1 MKHERFALAFGLIAC
16 VAQAAVKLPAIFGE
30 NMVLQQQQPV
40 PVWGWADANEQ
51 VTVEFAGQKKSA
63 TAGANGKWMLKLDAL
78 KASATPAVFK
88 VSASNVITL
97 NNVVVGEVWFASGQS
112 NMEWPVQAS
121 NNFDEEK
128 SNATWPLVRHF
139 KAPKNFKPSPQDDI
153 NAKWEMTTPES
164 IGGQSALAYFFG
176 RRIHQALKVPVG
188 MINSSWGGTRIEPWT
203 PACGFEDLPAL
214 EGIKNRVDMATP
226 STSVHKKA
234 LNDYVGALNT
244 WIEDA
249 KKREAAGQA
258 IETPAPDFPQNLIFP
273 TGNGKHQEPTVLY
286 NGMMAGLVPFAI
298 KGAIWYQGCSNNGE
312 GMLYLEKTKALVNGW
327 RAVWGQGDFPYYLV
341 QLAPYNYGA
350 GAEARLPG
358 IWEAQAA
365 VPAAIKNTGYT
376 VINDIGNTKDIHP
389 RNKQDVGLRM
399 ANQALNRTYGMKEI
413 VWSGP
418 VYKSF
423 AIEGAKIR
431 ITFDCAEGLKT
442 RDNKETDWFEMAGQD
457 GQYKKADAVI
467 EGQSVILSNTS
478 IDKPLAARF
487 AWNQI
492 AEPNLINGLGLPTSA
507 FRCGDMPKL
516 DGALAMTELQGF
528 RKVYEIDLP
537 ANPKFAQQAPA
548 YSTDNSASAGP
559 FSKVAYVMQLEDNS
573 GSIRF
578 VVTLMDAF
586 TKDAKKLG
594 IPHTKSNFKHQM
606 KVNNLTVRSNVETLP
621 ALTDSDG
628 GNIEF
633 WGANYGPQT
642 VLRLDGASQ
651 QKYDFDDQPAADGTY
666 GSMQIH
672 AWKNKTV
679 LFAFNNFNGGA
690 ACDIGIGN
698 NTKGEQQDYTFMSNG
713 GDYKTR
719 RLTILVK

>member
-1 MKHERFALAFGLIAC
+1 MKHERFLVTFGLIAC
-16 VAQAAVKLPAIFGE
+16 SLQAAVKVPAIFGE

-51 VTVEFAGQKKSA
+51 VTVEFAGQKKA
-63 TAGANGKWMLKLDAL
+63 VTAGADGKWMLKLDAL

-121 NNFDEEK
+121 NNFDQEK
-128 SNATWPLVRHF
+128 TSANWPLIRHF
-139 KAPKNFKPSPQDDI
+139 KAPKNFKPSPQDDV
-153 NAKWEMTTPES
+153 NAKWEVTTPES

-176 RRIHQALKVPVG
+176 RRLHEALKIPVG

-203 PACGFEDLPAL
+203 PACGFEGIPAV
-214 EGIKNRVDMATP
+214 ENIKNRVDMATP
-226 STSVHKKA
+226 STPVHKKA

-258 IETPAPDFPQNLIFP
+258 IETPAPEFPQNLIFP

-413 VWSGP
+413 AWSGP

-442 RDNKETDWFEMAGQD
+442 RDGKAPDWFEMAGQD
-457 GQYKKADAVI
+457 GQYKAADAVI
-467 EGQSVILSNTS
+467 EGSAVVLSSAS

-492 AEPNLINGLGLPTSA
+492 AEPNLINSLGLPTSA
-507 FRCGDMPKL
+507 FRCGEMPKL
-516 DGALAMTELQGF
+516 DGALAMTELNGF
-528 RKVYEIDLP
+528 RKVYELDLP

-548 YSTDNSASAGP
+548 YSTDNSACAGE
-559 FSKVAYVMQLEDNS
+559 FSKVAYVLQLEDNS
-573 GSIRF
+573 CSIRY
-578 VVTLMDAF
+578 VATLMDAF
-586 TKDAKKLG
+586 TKDVKKLTVPYAG
-594 IPHTKSNFKHQM
+594 SNIKHQM

-621 ALTDSDG
+621 TLTDSDG

-633 WGANYGPQT
+633 WGANYGPGT
-642 VLRLDGASQ
+642 ILRLDGASQ

-666 GSMQIH
+666 GSMQVH
-672 AWKNKTV
+672 AWKSKTV
-679 LFAFNNFNGGA
+679 LFAFNNFNNGA

-713 GDYKTR
+713 SDYKTR
-719 RLTILVK
+719 RLTVLVK

>member
-1 MKHERFALAFGLIAC
+1 
-16 VAQAAVKLPAIFGE
+16 VKLPAIFGE

-51 VTVEFAGQKKSA
+51 VTVEFAGQKKST

-121 NNFDEEK
+121 NNFDQEK
-128 SNATWPLVRHF
+128 SAANWPLIRHF
-139 KAPKNFKPSPQDDI
+139 KAPKNFKPSPQDDV
-153 NAKWEMTTPES
+153 NAKWEVTTPES

-176 RRIHQALKVPVG
+176 RRLHEALKVPVG

-203 PACGFEDLPAL
+203 PACGFEGLPAL

-226 STSVHKKA
+226 STAVHKKA

-258 IETPAPDFPQNLIFP
+258 IETPAPEFPQNLIFP

-327 RAVWGQGDFPYYLV
+327 RTVWGQGDFPYYLV

-376 VINDIGNTKDIHP
+376 VINDIGNPKDIHP

-413 VWSGP
+413 AWSGP

-442 RDNKETDWFEMAGQD
+442 RDGKAPDWFEMAGQD
-457 GQYKKADAVI
+457 GQYKAADAVI
-467 EGQSVILSNTS
+467 EGSAVVLSNAS

-507 FRCGDMPKL
+507 FRCGEMPKL

-537 ANPKFAQQAPA
+537 AISKYLHEAPS
-548 YSTDNSASAGP
+548 YSTDNSATAGT
-559 FSKVAYVMQLEDNS
+559 FSKVAYVLQLEDNS
-573 GSIRF
+573 GSIRY

-594 IPHTKSNFKHQM
+594 IPSPKSGIKHQM
-606 KVNNLTVRSNVETLP
+606 KVSNLTVRSNVEGVPVLEN
-621 ALTDSDG
+621 SDG

-633 WGANYGPQT
+633 WPFNYGPGT
-642 VLRLDGASQ
+642 VLKLEGASP
-651 QKYDFDDQPAADGTY
+651 QKYDFDDQAAADGSY

-679 LFAFNNFNGGA
+679 LLAYNNFNVGA

-719 RLTILVK
+719 RLTVLVK